1 MQFKSIGVVGRSVI
15 AVALGAA
22 LTVGGASLASAQ
34 SFHSGGWKGTFAS
47 AKVSPFSYAS
57 SATGGVVTAVTPT
70 SVTVQSRNGTS
81 TTYTLTSTTTYSAG
95 NASTTISSL
104 VVGDRV
110 QIGTASGAPT
120 TATSVT
126 IELAEL
132 FGTVSSVNGNSI
144 NITDYQGFTRNIIV
158 GNATTYTQGGAA
170 GTLSDVTV
178 GSKIL
183 AQGTVDA
190 NGTSL
195 DALLVEIGTAGQT
208 GFIYGSVTAVTSTSL
223 TVLAKDGT
231 STTFSYTTSTDV
243 KALGDPAAAVTLSD
257 LAVGEHVGVAYNSS
271 AATTAE
277 TIYIKLAHISGT
289 VTAVNGDNITVQDHQ
304 GFTRMILVGTATTYS
319 QDGSSATASDV
330 VVGAHIRA
338 EGVVDAN
345 GTTLDALTV
354 AIRTPS
360 TTTTTTN
367 SGIGFGFGAGLGQRH
382 HRGGGFGAGAGAGV
396 GVGAGSSNAG
406 VQVNAKVGG
415 HARGHGRHRF

>member
-1 MQFKSIGVVGRSVI
+1 MQFKSIGVVGRSVV

-34 SFHSGGWKGTFAS
+34 SLHGNWRGSFAS
-47 AKVSPFSYAS
+47 AKVSPFDYAS
-57 SATGGVVTAVTPT
+57 SATGGLVTAVTPT
-70 SVTVQSRNGTS
+70 SVTVQSWNGTS
-81 TTYTLTSTTTYSAG
+81 TTYTLTSSTTYSAG
-95 NASTTISSL
+95 KASTTISSL

-110 QIGTASGAPT
+110 QIGTSSSDPT

-132 FGTVSSVNGNSI
+132 FGTVSSVSGDSI
-144 NITDYQGFTRNIIV
+144 NITDFQGFTRNIIV
-158 GNATTYTQGGAA
+158 SDATTYTQGGAA
-170 GTLSDVTV
+170 ATLSDVV
-178 GSKIL
+178 MGSKIL
-183 AQGTVDA
+183 AQGTVDT

-195 DALLVEIGTAGQT
+195 DALTVEIGTAGQT
-208 GFIYGSVTAVTSTSL
+208 GFVYGKVTAVTSTSL

-231 STTFSYTTSTDV
+231 STTFTYTTTTDV
-243 KALGDPAAAVTLSD
+243 KALGDPSAAVTLSD

-289 VTAVNGDNITVQDHQ
+289 VTAVSGDNITVQDHQ
-304 GFTRMILVGTATTYS
+304 GFTRMILVGTTTTYS
-319 QDGSSATASDV
+319 QNGASATVSAV

-354 AIRTPS
+354 AIWTPS
-360 TTTTTTN
+360 TTTTTT
-367 SGIGFGFGAGLGQRH
+367 SGGTMGFGAGLGRRH
-382 HRGGGFGAGAGAGV
+382 HHGGLGFGAGV
-396 GVGAGSSNAG
+396 GTGSSNAG
-406 VQVNAKVGG
+406 VQVNATASG
-415 HARGHGRHRF
+415 HGAGHRGHGRNRGRF